1 MAPEVFTGAWAE
13 AWCRAINA
21 SEAYRAAAGAWEG
34 AIVLRVS
41 ADPSFGLPEARAVRM
56 DLWHGECRGATA
68 VAPSGAS
75 ADSSSDA
82 ADEGEAPYLIEADPY
97 SWKRVLEGE
106 LDPIAG
112 LMRGKLKLRRGSVV
126 ELARYVGAAREL
138 VRAAVRVETSFPE
151 GWE

>member
-13 AWCRAINA
+13 AWCAEINA
-21 SEAYRAAAGAWEG
+21 SEAYREAAAEWEG

-56 DLWHGECRGATA
+56 DLWHGECRGASA
-68 VAPSGAS
+68 APSDDG
-75 ADSSSDA
+75 SDA
-82 ADEGEAPYLIEADPY
+82 ADAADVGDDAPYLIEADPY

-126 ELARYVGAAREL
+126 ALARYVGAAREL
-138 VRAAVRVETSFPE
+138 VRTAGRVETSFPE
-151 GWE
+151 GWD

>member
-13 AWCRAINA
+13 AWCAEING
-21 SEAYRAAAGAWEG
+21 SEAYREAAEDWEG
-34 AIVLRVS
+34 AIVLRME
-41 ADPSFGLPEARAVRM
+41 ADPSFGLPEPRAVRM

-68 VAPSGAS
+68 VPPRGE
-75 ADSSSDA
+75 SDA
-82 ADEGEAPYLIEADPY
+82 ADATDDAPYRIEGDPY

-112 LMRGKLKLRRGSVV
+112 LMRGKLKLRKGSVV
-126 ELARYVGAAREL
+126 ALARYVGAAREL
-138 VRAAVRVETSFPE
+138 VRAAGRVETSFPE